1 MPIFEEG
8 ISESNPYDR
17 GLVLPPVDNECE
29 ACLEPRVMDGPAIR
43 LAGQHRFVPRQF
55 ILTGA
60 TEDVATLVEL
70 ALGGLDP
77 LSTLPL
83 EGLAG
88 RHPFGEEMGGVA
100 KVFAPDDLST
110 LTVNL
115 YEVPDGEDLASTLA
129 SLQEV
134 VDGGTMNGPVLID
147 LNYVTGFGITGAPWG
162 VEGVP
167 WGVEGV
173 AGSMTPAAATDLYW
187 RQWAFTGPHGI
198 GRISTAGGLQPLGD
212 QTGENV
218 RVALF
223 DSSPFE
229 QTGCYR
235 FDGWL
240 SFPPTRRERTTPLE
254 IHTWRPVAVP
264 VTVPGPADLDIDIS
278 DHGLFAAG
286 LTYGVAPE
294 AELHLVEVLNSHGQG
309 DLHSLLRAMVWF
321 TEEVLD
327 CSDGHLH
334 LTEAEQL
341 LTGTIYNLSLVAR
354 PDNEGD
360 DLPPELRDIICEVA
374 ALFNYPQ
381 TPFPVISLELIMQMI
396 VDRGGVIVS
405 AAGNGSAGK
414 RVPLTAGLPAAY
426 VNVIGVGASN
436 QKGERSCYS
445 NEGDLYAP
453 GGDGRAD
460 PASKSGCVPGH
471 TTCATGDANCPFGVV
486 SVASK
491 LPGGPGFAY
500 WVGTS
505 FATPL
510 VSGLAALR
518 LEALVPPAD
527 VAADLAQTGG
537 KPVVQ
542 VKP

>member
-1 MPIFEEG
+1 MPIFEAD

-17 GLVLPPVDNECE
+17 GLVLPTVDAECE
-29 ACLEPRVMDGPAIR
+29 SCLEPRVMDGPAIR
-43 LAGQHRFVPRQF
+43 LAGQHSFVPGQF

-60 TEDVATLVEL
+60 TADVGTLVEL

-88 RHPFGEEMGGVA
+88 SHPFGEEMGGVA
-100 KVFAPDDLST
+100 NVFAPDDLTT
-110 LTVNL
+110 LTINL
-115 YEVPDGEDLASTLA
+115 YEVPDGETLASTLA
-129 SLQEV
+129 RLQEV
-134 VDGGTMNGPVLID
+134 VNDDGTNGPVLID

-173 AGSMTPAAATDLYW
+173 EGGGGLTAAAATDLYW
-187 RQWAFTGPHGI
+187 RQWAFTGQHGL
-198 GRISTAGGLQPLGD
+198 GRISTAGGLQPVGD

-218 RVALF
+218 RVGLF

-240 SFPPTRRERTTPLE
+240 SFPPAGREGANPLE
-254 IHTWRPVAVP
+254 LHTWRPVAVP
-264 VTVPGPADLDIDIS
+264 VTVPGPTDLDIDIS

-360 DLPPELRDIICEVA
+360 DLPADVRDIICEVA

-396 VDRGGVIVS
+396 IDRGGVIVS
-405 AAGNGSAGK
+405 AAGNGSADK
-414 RVPLTAGLPAAY
+414 RVPLTTGLPAAY
-426 VNVIGVGASN
+426 DNVIGVGASN
-436 QKGERSCYS
+436 RQGQRSCYS
-445 NEGDLYAP
+445 NTGDLYAP
-453 GGDGRAD
+453 GGDGRDD
-460 PASKSGCVPGH
+460 PASQSGCVPGH

-510 VSGLAALR
+510 VSGLAAMR
-518 LEALVPPAD
+518 LEALVAPRDVDGSLVPA
-527 VAADLAQTGG
+527 GG
-537 KPVVQ
+537 SKVVK
-542 VKP
+542 V